1 MFSILFFLLL
11 CRIFQSYMPFYRI
24 TTRKCVY
31 RQTCFPEDE
40 DSKPKKNNKLHYT
53 YIPLN
58 EDNKPLYT
66 LIWYD
71 CKPCQELLENME
83 MLQLRNVYINDGE
96 YLYDIDDVDSKFNTP
111 LLYKEEVFIGDNL
124 FDIYA
129 EIYRGI

>member
-11 CRIFQSYMPFYRI
+11 CRIFQSYMPFHRI
-24 TTRKCVY
+24 TRNCIYK
-31 RQTCFPEDE
+31 QTCFPEDHE
-40 DSKPKKNNKLHYT
+40 PKKSNKLHYE
-53 YIPLN
+53 YLP
-58 EDNKPLYT
+58 DKPLYT

-71 CKPCQELLENME
+71 CESCKKLLHDMEN
-83 MLQLRNVYINDGE
+83 LQLKNVYINGGS
-96 YLYDIDDVDSKFNTP
+96 YFYDIEDIDNKFNTP